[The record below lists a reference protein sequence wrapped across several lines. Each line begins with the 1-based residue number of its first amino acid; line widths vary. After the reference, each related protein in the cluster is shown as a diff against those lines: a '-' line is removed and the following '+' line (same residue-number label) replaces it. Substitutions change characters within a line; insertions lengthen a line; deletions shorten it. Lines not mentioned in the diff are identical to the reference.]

1 MDVLDAAEVDG
12 EGEVMC
18 LWGDSQVGGGG
29 GLTVHWKQ
37 KQNQVKVNRAKK
49 KPKGLKQ
56 RYPARN

>member
-37 KQNQVKVNRAKK
+37 KQNQVKVNRAEKN
-49 KPKGLKQ
+49 PE
-56 RYPARN
+56 A